1 VIAQTRWEQFGQ
13 WIERSTPNN
22 PYFRV
27 SGSSKH
33 RQLQWSFYSERL
45 GGLVIILWSNCPPYA
60 LRQLSTIL
68 AEAPQAPG
76 DMYLL
81 SITLY
86 HARRASELATLVPGG
101 FVASFEKCYKGG
113 KDEHIQR
120 CSINIHSI
128 LHLRM
133 SSPFSRT
140 SWRCTGT
147 THLPTSCLF
156 FFAGAY
162 GTGTLTLWSIFAFLP
177 PLSLSLMLTRLIL
190 TSKAD
195 QIKDLGPACTF
206 RAFTMERYIGKI
218 KGMAT
223 LRSNIDAQLAN
234 SLERIEHRSALPIN
248 DNPSLPYNDPYPHF
262 NADFPILSM
271 LAKR

>member
-1 VIAQTRWEQFGQ
+1 LFTTYLRYGEERVITQTREAQLVRQLAEQFENLDDNTISAPYVIAQTRWEQFGQ

-128 LHLRM
+128 LHL
-133 SSPFSRT
+133 P
-140 SWRCTGT
+140 
-147 THLPTSCLF
+147 
-156 FFAGAY
+156 
-162 GTGTLTLWSIFAFLP
+162 
-177 PLSLSLMLTRLIL
+177 
-190 TSKAD
+190 D